1 MVTAPAYAAVRPGV
15 AMPPLDAWLHRHQSL
30 TGFCMTSV
38 LVARFEGPA
47 PTLAALR
54 ARVGERWAPLE
65 RMRLVPG
72 PAGSGWPAWDAV
84 PELDVDAHVGTAPGG
99 SVPAL
104 ATRLLAEPLGA
115 DAPPWRLVLAPEAGG
130 FALLLCSHHAL
141 LDGVSLFTLVRSLLD
156 APPGAPAA
164 LPRPAPVEP
173 PRGPL
178 SHLRA
183 LADLLPRARQ
193 LPFHGPVDER
203 RAAHWTRLSPTDLA
217 AARAALPAGRTSA
230 RASVPSG
237 RAARAA
243 LPGGRASAN
252 AVFLTAVAGALA
264 SAGLAGRSV
273 LPTACAM
280 VPVDVRGP
288 HEPELLGNRY
298 ATVRV
303 PLPLDPD
310 PVRRLRKLDARTRRP
325 ALRRRAEAQ
334 ARLVSSRPQRDGR
347 LSALLGRYADSP
359 RYSSLL
365 CSSVA
370 LHGPPLLLGDARLA
384 DLAVLPPLSP
394 GHPLALTMMSYGG
407 AAVLTAV
414 TDHGHRELAALL
426 PALVRQEI
434 RALGR

>member
-54 ARVGERWAPLE
+54 ARVAERWAPLE

-72 PAGSGWPAWDAV
+72 PAESGWPAWAAV

-115 DAPPWRLVLAPEAGG
+115 DTPPWRLVLVPETGG

-141 LDGVSLFTLVRSLLD
+141 LDGVSLFTLVRLLLD
-156 APPGAPAA
+156 APPGAAAA

-173 PRGPL
+173 PPGPL

-183 LADLLPRARQ
+183 LADLLPRARP

-203 RAAHWTRLSPTDLA
+203 RAATWTRLSPADLA
-217 AARAALPAGRTSA
+217 AARAALPD
-230 RASVPSG
+230 
-237 RAARAA
+237 
-243 LPGGRASAN
+243 GRASAN

-334 ARLVSSRPQRDGR
+334 ARLVSSRPRRDGR

-370 LHGPPLLLGDARLA
+370 LPGPALLLGAARLA